1 MRHFKKIME
10 DVSDFAMQQKEQTIR
25 ERMTLNLREF
35 ADKVAAFN
43 KLGESLYGGG
53 NFSNLAEELEEIA
66 GHAEAYTLRET
77 EDSPFDQVTIKRNM
91 KELRGYTTEFKKVAS
106 EARALQ
112 ERMTALYEDSGRV
125 LGRYFE
131 IKEYGQPDGMTPI
144 KTKRSENDKTV
155 NANPGIREADVEIKP
170 CAKCGTKVKG
180 VNDKYCSSCKELLG
194 IKEGICEGCG
204 KPMERCECAN
214 EGVVGEGSLTST
226 SKRCNI
232 CGKSIDKNWKP
243 GRLEDPNYCQGH
255 SKEQINRYKQQQAK
269 KEGVNESMKLKKLME
284 DVNSDY
290 PGEDWVKLDVPML
303 RYDVALDFEKDL
315 KKKGFTVK
323 RHDWKERV
331 QQGQEFSE
339 FFVKKD
345 DFDEANQYAVGAYPS
360 YDNDAR
366 TEKE

>member
-1 MRHFKKIME
+1 
-10 DVSDFAMQQKEQTIR
+10 
-25 ERMTLNLREF
+25 
-35 ADKVAAFN
+35 
-43 KLGESLYGGG
+43 
-53 NFSNLAEELEEIA
+53 
-66 GHAEAYTLRET
+66 
-77 EDSPFDQVTIKRNM
+77 M
-91 KELRGYTTEFKKVAS
+91 KELRGYTSEFKKVAA
-106 EARALQ
+106 EARSLQ

-131 IKEYGQPDGMTPI
+131 IKEFNQPDGLTTEPQ
-144 KTKRSENDKTV
+144 RSQDELQV
-155 NANPGIREADVEIKP
+155 NARPGIREGGP
-170 CAKCGTKVKG
+170 GSGVKG
-180 VNDKYCSSCKELLG
+180 HKSGQSTRPTGMVKRNNKTKKEYDTELATARAQREIDLQYAGDKEDSPY
-194 IKEGICEGCG
+194 
-204 KPMERCECAN
+204 AN
-214 EGVVGEGSLTST
+214 EG
-226 SKRCNI
+226 RI
-232 CGKSIDKNWKP
+232 
-243 GRLEDPNYCQGH
+243 R
-255 SKEQINRYKQQQAK
+255 
-269 KEGVNESMKLKKLME
+269 LKKLME